1 MKLLHTFFFFIVTVV
16 RGYGQAVQF
25 IIPVEG
31 KPSRDYFYTYYI
43 DHDSSAGI
51 ADYLCG
57 DKTYNGHCGTDLAI
71 RNFKTMDSGVY
82 AIAAAAG
89 RVVVAKDGLYDRNK
103 AMNNNGWGNY
113 VAILHDDSIIT
124 YYCHLK
130 KKSISCSVGDT
141 VTAYQRIGQV
151 GSSGSSK
158 GPHLH
163 FEIRNKQG
171 IIIDPFYSECS
182 NRTYSYWA
190 EQPKPDTSTYVI
202 DYGLLPFIPTAD
214 TLKEGDIQQDTFHIY
229 KDSLICFWAFI
240 NGLKQN
246 DKLETKWFRKNIQMF
261 TYPYIW
267 QVTSGANYTWAWYKM
282 PQSKGDW
289 TVAVYVNNKLLVSR
303 RFYVR
308 F

>member
-1 MKLLHTFFFFIVTVV
+1 MKLIHTILIILLTPLCS
-16 RGYGQAVQF
+16 YGQPVTF
-25 IIPVEG
+25 TIPVEG
-31 KPSRDYFYTYYI
+31 IPFRDYFFTYYI
-43 DHDSSAGI
+43 DHDSSKGI
-51 ADYLCG
+51 SDYLCG
-57 DKTYNGHCGTDLAI
+57 KKTYNGHTGTDIAI
-71 RNFKTMDSGVY
+71 RNFQTMDSGVHV
-82 AIAAAAG
+82 IAAAAG
-89 RVVVAKDGLYDRNK
+89 IVIAVHDGLFDRNK
-103 AMNNNGWGNY
+103 AMNNKGYGNY

-130 KKSISCSVGDT
+130 KRSISCSVGDT
-141 VTAYQRIGQV
+141 VTANQRIGQV

-163 FEIRNKQG
+163 FEIRNKHG

-214 TLKEGDIQQDTFHIY
+214 TLKEEDIQQDTFHIK

-246 DKLETKWFRKNIQMF
+246 DKLEAKWFRKNIPIF
-261 TYPYIW
+261 TYPYNW
-267 QVTSGANYTWAWYKM
+267 QVTSGANYTWTWYNM

-289 TVAVYVNNKLLVSR
+289 TVALFVNNKLLVSR